1 MPRIVTHGFIVLIL
15 LSSLACKASSDG
27 EIHGINISPDGKLL
41 AVTFVKDKSF
51 FIYRI
56 PVDTGRASRITQNE
70 SGEEGGVTFSPD
82 GKLMAYSY
90 VPTGGHQRIVVMN
103 VDGSSPRSFAESGTA
118 NLYATFAPTGTTIYF
133 ARSYPPPNYHEWDIF
148 SMRLDGSE
156 VRQLTRENFYHIS
169 QPSIAPDGKSMV
181 LLTEGVDGPQRIAVY
196 SLAHP
201 EKPTLSLQPHVPG
214 EPSGGPIFANPQY
227 LPDGKNILFMA
238 ASNGKHGFDYDIYRL
253 EIATGLLYRLT
264 TGNGFASDLCVFPD
278 GKTAIFQKWHSDW
291 HGTPNVGEFYLLD
304 VSTHKTRPFTVTGL
318 N

>member
-1 MPRIVTHGFIVLIL
+1 MIRVVRHGLIVLTL
-15 LSSLACKASSDG
+15 LPSLACKASSSG
-27 EIHGINISPDGKLL
+27 EMHGINVSPDGKIL

-56 PVDTGRASRITQNE
+56 PVETSRASRITQNE
-70 SGEEGGVTFSPD
+70 TGEEGGATFSPD
-82 GKLMAYSY
+82 GKLILYSY
-90 VPTGGHQRIVVMN
+90 VPRGEHQRIVLMN

-133 ARSYPPPNYHEWDIF
+133 ARSYPPPHYHEWDIF
-148 SMRLDGSE
+148 SMRLDGSDL
-156 VRQLTRENFYHIS
+156 RQLTHENFYHIS
-169 QPSIAPDGKSMV
+169 GPSIAPDGKSMV

-201 EKPTLSLQPHVPG
+201 EQPTLSLQPHVPG
-214 EPSGGPIFANPQY
+214 EPRGGPIFANPQY

-238 ASNGKHGFDYDIYRL
+238 ASDGKHGFDYDIYRL
-253 EIATGLLYRLT
+253 EIATGVLDRLT

-278 GKTAIFQKWHSDW
+278 GKTAVFQKWHSDW
-291 HGTPNVGEFYLLD
+291 HGTPDVGQLYFLD
-304 VSTHKTRPFTVTGL
+304 LKTRKITPFTITGL